1 MDDRDIF
8 SYDNSNNEVG
18 EGQTSFDLN
27 SFSTQAKPLEEKQS
41 DKKVKKPKNIKQKIL
56 KTVLTCFLIGVIT
69 VAIVAG
75 SFLIYAFT
83 MVDGT
88 VDQNLNDLNVN
99 FTTTVYV
106 ENNKGKWEEYQRLHG
121 MYNRIWVDYDMQAI
135 ERGDKNYKGIPAN
148 LANAFIAIEDKGFET
163 HYGVD
168 WKRTFGALL
177 NEFFHFSE
185 KFGGSTIT
193 QQLVKNLTDDRE
205 QDAGRKVR
213 EIMRARYL
221 ETKYSKDVILECY
234 LNTIPMGHGTYGVE
248 TAANYYFGKSA
259 NELTIAE
266 CACLASITKAP
277 SYYAPDTN
285 PENNKTR
292 RKTVLYEMMDQGYI
306 TKEEYD
312 EAIATELKI
321 EVNENASANNTVNSY
336 FIDALTDQVID
347 DLCEKYG
354 YTEEKANDLF
364 YTAGYKIYA
373 TVDTDIQSA
382 VEQAYIDV
390 AKKAKDSSKGDKLMG
405 AMTVMDYEGNVRGIV
420 GGIGKK
426 TENRGFNCATD
437 AKRQPG
443 STMKPMAVYSLAVD
457 KNLINYSTI
466 LNDTK
471 ASYGKWSPKNAGGG
485 YSGNMTAQKALER
498 SINTIPVAL
507 ANKMGAQ
514 TSYNFVTEKL
524 GLKNLTEQDI
534 NLSAMGLG
542 GTNGGV
548 TTLESAAAYAVFG
561 NGGLYYE
568 PTFYT
573 KVTDQKG
580 NIVLEKNTKP
590 TMAISQDSAMIMNK
604 MLQNVIYGSQG
615 TGTSVASSVS
625 KMKLFGKT
633 GTSSSD
639 NDKWFVGG
647 SPYYVV
653 SSWCGY
659 ATMQKMPSAN
669 LSIAKNQWSTV
680 MRKIHKGL
688 KAKEFPESS
697 YVVDRYYCT
706 KTGGLATEE
715 CEKTAVGWYK
725 KNNLPEVCPKHNG
738 TLMKTPEE
746 IEKLEKEAAEKKEN
760 EDKNTSSDKTT
771 ASNNSSSNNS
781 SSNSSSKTNS
791 KTTKSGEE

>member
-1 MDDRDIF
+1 M
-8 SYDNSNNEVG
+8 
-18 EGQTSFDLN
+18 QT
-27 SFSTQAKPLEEKQS
+27 
-41 DKKVKKPKNIKQKIL
+41 VKPKNLKQRIL

-75 SFLIYAFT
+75 AFLVYAFT

-88 VDQNLNDLNVN
+88 VDNNLNDLKVN

-106 ENNKGKWEEYQRLHG
+106 EDGKNKWEEYQRLHG
-121 MYNRIWVDYDMQAI
+121 MYNRIWVDYDVVAI
-135 ERGDKNYKGIPAN
+135 QNNDKDYKGIPKK
-148 LANAFIAIEDKGFET
+148 LADAFIAIEDQTFET
-163 HYGVD
+163 HYGVN

-177 NEFFHFSE
+177 NEFFHFDD

-193 QQLVKNLTDDRE
+193 QQLVKNLTDDRN

-248 TAANYYFGKSA
+248 TAANYYFGKSV
-259 NELTIAE
+259 NELTLVE
-266 CACLASITKAP
+266 CASLASITKAP

-285 PENNKTR
+285 PKNNKDR
-292 RKTVLYEMMDQGYI
+292 RNTVLSEMLKQGSI
-306 TKEEYD
+306 TQKEYD
-312 EAIATELKI
+312 EAVATEIKVK
-321 EVNENASANNTVNSY
+321 VNESASSNEKINSF
-336 FIDALTDQVID
+336 FIDALTDQVIN
-347 DLCEKYG
+347 DLCDKYG
-354 YTEEKANDLF
+354 YTKEKAGDLF

-373 TVDTDIQSA
+373 TVDTDIQS
-382 VEQAYIDV
+382 VMEKAYIDV
-390 AKKAKDSSKGDKLMG
+390 AKKAKKSSNGDSLWG
-405 AMTVMDYEGNVRGIV
+405 AMTVMDYEGNVKGIV
-420 GGIGKK
+420 GGIGEK
-426 TENRGFNCATD
+426 TQNRAFNCATD

-443 STMKPMAVYSLAVD
+443 STMKPLAVYAPAIE
-457 KNLINYSTI
+457 KNLINYSSI

-471 ASYGKWSPKNAGGG
+471 VKFGSWSPKNAGGG

-498 SINTIPVAL
+498 SINTIPSSL
-507 ANKMGAQ
+507 ANKLGAQ
-514 TSYNFVTEKL
+514 TCYDFLTQKL
-524 GLKNLTEQDI
+524 GLKYLTEQDV
-534 NLSAMGLG
+534 NLSSMSLG

-548 TTLESAAAYAVFG
+548 TTLQSAAAYAIFG

-580 NIVLEKNTKP
+580 NVILEKKTKP
-590 TMAISQDSAMIMNK
+590 TMAISPDTATVMNK

-647 SPYYVV
+647 SPYYVA

-659 ATMQKMPSAN
+659 ETMQKMPSAN
-669 LSIAKNQWSTV
+669 LGIAKSQWSTV
-680 MRKIHKGL
+680 MSKIHKGL
-688 KAKEFPESS
+688 KTKEFPESS
-697 YVVDRYYCT
+697 YAVSRYYCT

-715 CEKTAVGWYK
+715 CKKTAVGWYK
-725 KNNLPEVCPKHNG
+725 KGNLPEVCKKHSG
-738 TLMKTPEE
+738 ELMKTPEE
-746 IEKLEKEAAEKKEN
+746 VEKILAEKEKE
-760 EDKNTSSDKTT
+760 ESKENTSSV
-771 ASNNSSSNNS
+771 NSSDT
-781 SSNSSSKTNS
+781 SSKD
-791 KTTKSGEE
+791 

>member
-8 SYDNSNNEVG
+8 SYDNSNNELDD
-18 EGQTSFDLN
+18 TKSSFDLD
-27 SFSTQAKPLEEKQS
+27 SFSTQTQRAVQVKPT
-41 DKKVKKPKNIKQKIL
+41 KKPKNLKQKLL

-88 VDQNLNDLNVN
+88 VDNNLNDLKVN

-106 ENNKGKWEEYQRLHG
+106 EGENGKWEEHQRLHG
-121 MYNRIWVDYDMQAI
+121 MYNRIWVDYDIQAI
-135 ERGDKNYKGIPAN
+135 EKGDKSYKGIPKK
-148 LANAFIAIEDKGFET
+148 LADAFIAIEDQTFET
-163 HYGVD
+163 HYGVN

-177 NEFFHFSE
+177 NEFFHFDD

-193 QQLVKNLTDDRE
+193 QQLVKNLTDDRN

-248 TAANYYFGKSA
+248 TAANYYFGKSVH
-259 NELTIAE
+259 ELSIAE
-266 CACLASITKAP
+266 CACLAAITKAP

-285 PENNKTR
+285 PENNKER
-292 RKTVLYEMMDQGYI
+292 RETVLFEMKKQGLI
-306 TKEEYD
+306 TEDEYNEALKEK
-312 EAIATELKI
+312 LKI
-321 EVNENASANNTVNSY
+321 EVNENASANNNINSY
-336 FIDALTDQVID
+336 FIDALTEQVIN
-347 DLCEKYG
+347 DLCDKYG
-354 YTEEKANDLF
+354 YTKEKAGDLF

-373 TVDTDIQSA
+373 TVDTKIQDI

-390 AKKAKDSSKGDKLMG
+390 EKNAQKSSEGDSLWG
-405 AMTVMDYEGNVRGIV
+405 AMTVMDYKGNVKGIV

-426 TENRGFNCATD
+426 KENRGFNCATD

-443 STMKPMAVYSLAVD
+443 STMKPLAVYAPAIEQ
-457 KNLINYSTI
+457 NLINYSSI
-466 LNDTK
+466 LNDTRV
-471 ASYGKWSPKNAGGG
+471 SFGKWSPKNAGGG

-498 SINTIPVAL
+498 SINTIPATL
-507 ANKMGAQ
+507 ANKLGAQ
-514 TSYNFVTEKL
+514 TCYSFVTEKI
-524 GLKNLTEQDI
+524 GLTNLTEQDA
-534 NLSAMGLG
+534 NLSSMALG

-548 TTLESAAAYAVFG
+548 TTLQSAAAYAIFG

-580 NIVLEKNTKP
+580 NVVLEKNTKP
-590 TMAISQDSAMIMNK
+590 TMAISPDTATIMNK

-647 SPYYVV
+647 SPYYVAA
-653 SSWCGY
+653 SWCGY
-659 ATMQKMPSAN
+659 ETMQKMPYGN

-680 MRKIHKGL
+680 MRKIHSGL
-688 KAKEFPESS
+688 KTKEFPESS
-697 YVVDRYYCT
+697 YAVDRFYCT
-706 KTGGLATEE
+706 KTGGLATEK
-715 CEKTAVGWYK
+715 CENTAIGWYK
-725 KNNLPEVCPKHNG
+725 NNRLPDVCVKHSG
-738 TLMKTPEE
+738 EQMKTPEE
-746 IEKLEKEAAEKKEN
+746 VEKQKKQEEKKKK
-760 EDKNTSSDKTT
+760 EDKKNSSKAEASSDKST
-771 ASNNSSSNNS
+771 SIENNSSDNS
-781 SSNSSSKTNS
+781 TA
-791 KTTKSGEE
+791 SGEN

>member
-1 MDDRDIF
+1 MDERDIF
-8 SYDNSNNEVG
+8 SYDNSNNEINSDS
-18 EGQTSFDLN
+18 QSFDLN
-27 SFSTQAKPLEEKQS
+27 SFSTQAQNIESINSKKTPKKAKNTKQR
-41 DKKVKKPKNIKQKIL
+41 IL
-56 KTVLTCFLIGVIT
+56 KTILTCFLIGVIT

-75 SFLIYAFT
+75 SFLVYAFT

-88 VDQNLNDLNVN
+88 VDNNLNDLQVN

-106 ENNKGKWEEYQRLHG
+106 RDKNDKWVENQRLHG
-121 MYNRIWVDYDMQAI
+121 MYNRIWVDYDINAI
-135 ERGDKNYKGIPAN
+135 ERGDKDYKGIPAN
-148 LANAFIAIEDKGFET
+148 LANAFVAIEDKGFET

-177 NEFFHFSE
+177 NEFFHFRD

-248 TAANYYFGKSA
+248 TAANYYFGKSVD
-259 NELTIAE
+259 ELSIVE

-292 RKTVLYEMMDQGYI
+292 RNTVLYEMYDQGYI

-312 EAIATELKI
+312 TAVKTELKI
-321 EVNENASANNTVNSY
+321 DVNENATSNNSINSY
-336 FIDALTDQVID
+336 FVDALTEQVVN
-347 DLCEKYG
+347 DLIEKYG
-354 YTEEKANDLF
+354 YTKEKAEDLF

-373 TVDTDIQSA
+373 TVDPNIQA
-382 VEQAYIDV
+382 TVEKAYLDV
-390 AKKAKDSSKGDKLMG
+390 AKKAQKSSNGDPLWG
-405 AMTVMDYEGNVRGIV
+405 AMTVMDYEGNVKGIV
-420 GGIGKK
+420 GGIGEK
-426 TENRGFNCATD
+426 TKNRAFNCATD

-443 STMKPMAVYSLAVD
+443 STMKPISVYAPAIE
-457 KNLINYSTI
+457 KNIINYSTI

-507 ANKMGAQ
+507 ANKMGA
-514 TSYNFVTEKL
+514 SSCYNFLTEKL
-524 GLKNLTEQDI
+524 GLKYLTEQDI
-534 NLSAMGLG
+534 NLSSMGLG
-542 GTNGGV
+542 GTSGGV
-548 TTLESAAAYAVFG
+548 TTLQSAAAYAIFG
-561 NGGLYYE
+561 NGGRYYE

-590 TMAISQDSAMIMNK
+590 TMAISSDTATVMNK

-633 GTSSSD
+633 GTSSSN

-659 ATMQKMPSAN
+659 ETMQKMPAGN
-669 LSIAKNQWSTV
+669 LGIAKSQWATV
-680 MRKIHKGL
+680 MSKIHKGL
-688 KAKEFPESS
+688 KAKEFSESS
-697 YVVDRYYCT
+697 YAVDRYYCT
-706 KTGGLATEE
+706 KTGGLATDN
-715 CEKTAVGWYK
+715 CKKTAIGWYK
-725 KNNLPEVCPKHNG
+725 KGFLPETCHKHSG
-738 TLMKTPEE
+738 ELMKTPEE
-746 IEKLEKEAAEKKEN
+746 VEKELEKQEK
-760 EDKNTSSDKTT
+760 EDKETESKESTTSSQ
-771 ASNNSSSNNS
+771 N
-781 SSNSSSKTNS
+781 
-791 KTTKSGEE
+791 G

>member
-1 MDDRDIF
+1 LDD
-8 SYDNSNNEVG
+8 
-18 EGQTSFDLN
+18 GQASFDLN
-27 SFSTQAKPLEEKQS
+27 SFSTPTQIEPSQS
-41 DKKVKKPKNIKQKIL
+41 GKPKKEKNTKQKIL
-56 KTVLTCFLIGVIT
+56 KLILTCFLIGVIT
-69 VAIVAG
+69 VALVAG
-75 SFLIYAFT
+75 SFLVYAFT

-88 VDQNLNDLNVN
+88 VDQNLNDLKVN

-106 ENNKGKWEEYQRLHG
+106 ENDDKWEEYQRLHG
-121 MYNRIWVDYDMQAI
+121 MYNRIWVDYDPIAI
-135 ERGDKNYKGIPAN
+135 EQKDKNYKGIPAN
-148 LANAFIAIEDKGFET
+148 LANAFIAIEDKGFQT

-193 QQLVKNLTDDRE
+193 QQLVKNLTDDRK

-221 ETKYSKDVILECY
+221 ETKYTKDVILECY

-248 TAANYYFGKSA
+248 VAANYYFGKSVD
-259 NELTIAE
+259 ELTIAE

-285 PENNKTR
+285 PENNKKR
-292 RKTVLYEMMDQGYI
+292 RNTVLYEMKDQGLI
-306 TKEEYD
+306 TQEEYD
-312 EAIATELKI
+312 KAIATELKVK
-321 EVNENASANNTVNSY
+321 VNESASANEDVNSY
-336 FIDALTDQVID
+336 FIDALIDQVVN
-347 DLCEKYG
+347 DLCDDYG
-354 YTEEKANDLF
+354 YTEEKAEQLIYNG
-364 YTAGYKIYA
+364 GYKIYA
-373 TVDTDIQSA
+373 TVDTDIQA
-382 VEQAYIDV
+382 VVEKAYLDLE
-390 AKKAKDSSKGDKLMG
+390 KKAKKSSKGDKLMG
-405 AMTVMDYEGNVRGIV
+405 AMTVMDYEGEVKAIV
-420 GGIGKK
+420 GGIGEK
-426 TENRGFNCATD
+426 TVNRGFNAATD

-443 STMKPMAVYSLAVD
+443 STMKPMAVYAPAVEQGI
-457 KNLINYSTI
+457 INYSTM

-471 ASYGKWSPKNAGGG
+471 ATYGKWSPKNAGGG
-485 YSGNMTAQKALER
+485 YSGNMTAQKAVER

-507 ANKMGAQ
+507 ANKMTAQ
-514 TSYNFVTEKL
+514 SCYNFVTEKL
-524 GLKNLTEQDI
+524 GLKNLTDLDI

-580 NIVLEKNTKP
+580 NVILEKNPMPKT
-590 TMAISQDSAMIMNK
+590 AIGEDSAMIMNK
-604 MLQNVIYGSQG
+604 LLQTVIYGSRG
-615 TGTSVASSVS
+615 TGTSVASSVK
-625 KMKLFGKT
+625 KMKLYGKT

-669 LSIAKNQWSTV
+669 LGIAKNQWSTV
-680 MRKIHKGL
+680 MSKIHKGL
-688 KAKEFPESS
+688 KTKEFPESKF
-697 YVVDRYYCT
+697 VVDRYYCT
-706 KTGGLATEE
+706 KTGGLATVE
-715 CEKTAVGWYK
+715 CKNVQVGWYK
-725 KNNLPEVCPKHNG
+725 KGVLPEVCQKHSG
-738 TLMKTPEE
+738 ELMPTPEE
-746 IEKLEKEAAEKKEN
+746 VKKAEKEKEEAEKG
-760 EDKNTSSDKTT
+760 NTSN
-771 ASNNSSSNNS
+771 ANSSTSSSTTSSTNS
-781 SSNSSSKTNS
+781 SVTSSTNS
-791 KTTKSGEE
+791 TTQQ

>member
-8 SYDNSNNEVG
+8 SYDNSNNDVTD
-18 EGQTSFDLN
+18 GQSSFDLN
-27 SFSTQAKPLEEKQS
+27 SFSTQAKVEQEENS
-41 DKKVKKPKNIKQKIL
+41 KKTKKPKNIKQKIL

-88 VDQNLNDLNVN
+88 VDQDLNDLKVN

-106 ENNKGKWEEYQRLHG
+106 ENDKGKWEEYKRLHG
-121 MYNRIWVDYDMQAI
+121 MYNRIWVDYDEQAI
-135 ERGDKNYKGIPAN
+135 ERGDKDYKGIPAN
-148 LANAFIAIEDKGFET
+148 LANAFIAIEDKGFED

-177 NEFFHFSE
+177 NEFFHFDD

-193 QQLVKNLTDDRE
+193 QQLVKNLTDDRK

-248 TAANYYFGKSA
+248 TAANYYFGKSVH
-259 NELTIAE
+259 ELSIVE

-277 SYYAPDTN
+277 SSYAPDTN

-292 RKTVLYEMMDQGYI
+292 RETVLREMKTQGYI
-306 TKEEYD
+306 TQEEYD
-312 EAIATELKI
+312 KAIATELKLDI
-321 EVNENASANNTVNSY
+321 DDNASSNNDINSY
-336 FIDALTDQVID
+336 FIDALTEQVIA
-347 DLCEKYG
+347 DLIDKYG
-354 YTEEKANDLF
+354 YTKEKANDLF

-373 TVDTDIQSA
+373 TVDTDIQST

-390 AKKAKDSSKGDKLMG
+390 EKKAKKSSKGDPLMG
-405 AMTVMDYEGNVRGIV
+405 AMTVMDYKGQVKGIV

-443 STMKPMAVYSLAVD
+443 STMKPLAVYSLAIE

-507 ANKMGAQ
+507 ANKMGAS
-514 TSYNFVTEKL
+514 TCYSFVTEKL
-524 GLKNLTEQDI
+524 GLKNLTEQDM

-561 NGGLYYE
+561 NGGLYYK

-580 NIVLEKNTKP
+580 NIVLEVKP
-590 TMAISQDSAMIMNK
+590 KAQNAAFSQDTAMIMNK

-688 KAKEFPESS
+688 KAKDFPESA

-715 CEKTAVGWYK
+715 CEKTAIGWYK
-725 KNNLPEVCPKHNG
+725 KNNLPEVCHKHSG
-738 TLMKTPEE
+738 EVMKTPKE
-746 IEKLEKEAAEKKEN
+746 IEKLEKEAAEKAEKEN
-760 EDKNTSSDKTT
+760 
-771 ASNNSSSNNS
+771 AS
-781 SSNSSSKTNS
+781 SSNSSASPDKTASNNGSSSKTSS
-791 KTTKSGEE
+791 KSTSSGE